1 MSKLIDKLNQAA
13 KAVPQPMGFRAAKPA
28 LMKPKMLLIASLIQA
43 NNVGRLADY
52 ITGAD
57 AVLLPTAK
65 LSPRATTLQK
75 IAKAVSDIPWGGWL
89 ADTGRREISPMM
101 ETGCD
106 FVVFPASTALA
117 TPQDD
122 EIGKIL
128 QVEASLG
135 EGLLKAVNEL
145 PVDAVL
151 IADEPE
157 KERSLTWHRLMLFQ
171 RFADLLTKPLLITA
185 PLNVTANELQVLWKT
200 GVDGVVVEVGIGEP
214 VGRLEELR
222 KVIDKLTFPA
232 RTRGKTEALLPHIGE
247 ETGPVTEAEEE
258 EEEEE

>member
-1 MSKLIDKLNQAA
+1 MIDKLNQAA
-13 KAVPQPMGFRAAKPA
+13 KAVPQSIGFRMTQPVST
-28 LMKPKMLLIASLIQA
+28 KPKMLLIASLIQA
-43 NNVGRLADY
+43 NNIGRLADY

-57 AVLLPTAK
+57 AVLLPIAK

-89 ADTGRREISPMM
+89 GDTGRREISPMM

-106 FVVFPASTALA
+106 FVVFPASTTLA

-122 EIGKIL
+122 EMGKIL

-145 PVDAVL
+145 PIDAVL
-151 IADEPE
+151 IADETE
-157 KERSLTWHRLMLFQ
+157 EAHFLTWHRLMLFQ
-171 RFADLLTKPLLITA
+171 HFADLLTKPLLVSV
-185 PLNVTANELQVLWKT
+185 PSNVSANELQALWKT

-214 VGRLEELR
+214 LGRLEELR
-222 KVIDKLTFPA
+222 KIIDKLTFPA
-232 RTRGKTEALLPHIGE
+232 RKRGKAEALLPHIGE
-247 ETGPVTEAEEE
+247 EAGSVTEAEEE
-258 EEEEE
+258 EEEE

>member
-1 MSKLIDKLNQAA
+1 
-13 KAVPQPMGFRAAKPA
+13 
-28 LMKPKMLLIASLIQA
+28 
-43 NNVGRLADY
+43 
-52 ITGAD
+52 
-57 AVLLPTAK
+57 
-65 LSPRATTLQK
+65 
-75 IAKAVSDIPWGGWL
+75 
-89 ADTGRREISPMM
+89 MM

-157 KERSLTWHRLMLFQ
+157 KERFLTWHRLMLFQ

-200 GVDGVVVEVGIGEP
+200 GVDGAVVEVGIGEP
-214 VGRLEELR
+214 VGSLEELR

-232 RTRGKTEALLPHIGE
+232 RKREKAEALLPHTGE
-247 ETGPVTEAEEE
+247 ETSPVTEAEEE
-258 EEEEE
+258 EEE

>member
-1 MSKLIDKLNQAA
+1 MSQLIDKLNQAA

-28 LMKPKMLLIASLIQA
+28 LTKPKILLIASLIQA

-57 AVLLPTAK
+57 AVLLPIAK

-89 ADTGRREISPMM
+89 RDIGRREISPMM

-106 FVVFPASTALA
+106 FVVFPAGTALT

-128 QVEASLG
+128 QVEASLA

-157 KERSLTWHRLMLFQ
+157 EAHFLTWHRLMLFQ
-171 RFADLLTKPLLITA
+171 RFADLLTKPLLVTA
-185 PLNVTANELQVLWKT
+185 PLNVSADELQVLWKT
-200 GVDGVVVEVGIGEP
+200 GVDGAVVEVGIGEP

-232 RTRGKTEALLPHIGE
+232 RKRGKAEALLPHIGE
-247 ETGPVTEAEEE
+247 ETSPVTEAEEE